1 MDQTINNTP
10 DARTCLRNDTR
21 GSYYIYNIEHRI
33 LSFLKGHIIIY
44 YTYENVDL
52 VDSLRDQYYLV
63 YCH

>member
-1 MDQTINNTP
+1 MDQTINNTT
-10 DARTCLRNDTR
+10 DARTSKNDTR
-21 GSYYIYNIEHRI
+21 GSYYIYNIEHDI

-52 VDSLRDQYYLV
+52 VDSLRDQYNFVL